1 MIPDIRKRYN
11 ALFTDAAYAAYVHDL
26 NTLLPYPADFK
37 VCETPLFVS
46 PEMKQEMIKAASAII
61 AELQTDEYKA
71 RSGAAIP
78 PGAHVPNETPHPEM
92 LQIDFAICSD
102 GNGGFTPRL
111 IELQGFPS
119 LYCFQAF
126 LDDVTRKHFWIPDG
140 FSPYFGGLDRQGY
153 IDHLKAVISGDS
165 APEHTILMEVD
176 PPNQKTRI
184 DFAATEQM
192 LGIRAVDIRE
202 VVKRGR
208 KLFYKC
214 DGVET
219 PIERIYSRFIRDD
232 PKFAE
237 MAATSGNLWL
247 DQEIDAVWITHP
259 NWYYKISK
267 YSLPL
272 IRSAYAPQAHFLHEL
287 DAYPADLENYVLKPL
302 FLYSGA
308 GIELDVTRERL
319 DAITQRDN
327 YLLQRKVQ
335 YAPLIE
341 TPDGY
346 AYAEVRL
353 LFTWAGD
360 QPRLVCNLVRMSKG
374 KMMGVRFN
382 RDKTW
387 VGSSVAYFPVDEA

>member
-1 MIPDIRKRYN
+1 MISQIRKRYN

-26 NTLLPYPADFK
+26 NTLLAYPADFK

-46 PEMKQEMIKAASAII
+46 LEMKREMIKAAQDII
-61 AELQTDEYKA
+61 AQLQTDAYKE
-71 RSGAAIP
+71 RSNAAIP
-78 PGAHVPNETPHPEM
+78 PGCAVPNETPHPEM

-119 LYCFQAF
+119 LYCFQTF
-126 LDDVTRKHFWIPDG
+126 LDDMTRKHFWIPDG
-140 FSPYFGGLDRQGY
+140 FSPYFNGLDRQGY
-153 IDHLKAVISGDS
+153 LQHLKEVICGESS
-165 APEHTILMEVD
+165 PEHTILMEVD
-176 PPNQKTRI
+176 PANQKTRI
-184 DFAATEQM
+184 DFAATEQY
-192 LGIRAVDIRE
+192 LGIRAVDIRS
-202 VVKRGR
+202 VIKRGR
-208 KLFYKC
+208 KLFYER
-214 DGVET
+214 DGKET

-237 MAATSGNLWL
+237 MGSNLWL
-247 DQEIDAVWITHP
+247 DQEIDATWITHP
-259 NWYYKISK
+259 NWFYKISK

-272 IRSAYAPQAHFLHEL
+272 IHSEYAPPAYFLHEL
-287 DAYPADLENYVLKPL
+287 ERYPDDLENYVLKPL
-302 FLYSGA
+302 FLFSGA
-308 GIELDVTRERL
+308 GIELEVTAERL
-319 DAITQRDN
+319 DQIERRDN

-353 LFTWAGD
+353 LFTWAGA

-387 VGSSVAYFPVDEA
+387 VGSSVAYFPGEA